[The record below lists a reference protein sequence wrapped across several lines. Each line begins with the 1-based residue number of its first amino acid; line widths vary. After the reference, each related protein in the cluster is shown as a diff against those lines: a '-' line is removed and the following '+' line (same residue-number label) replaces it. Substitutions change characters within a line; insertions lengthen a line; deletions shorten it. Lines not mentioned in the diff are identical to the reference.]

1 METKDI
7 LLQCTIEN
15 NTVKLPGI
23 QLERV
28 QYLDVKKHLELI
40 GGKWK
45 GGKVQGFVF
54 PNNPSEL
61 LSQIA
66 NGEKRDLKKE
76 YQFFETP
83 ERLADWLVELAE
95 IKDSDTVLEPSAGRG
110 AIVKA
115 IHKAYPDM
123 TVSGYELMDINLPF
137 LTALSGF
144 KLLGSDFLQECDIT
158 FDVIIANPPFSKNQD
173 IDHINHMFKHL
184 NPGGRLVSV
193 TSKHWQFAEG
203 KKEKAFRKWIE
214 EVEAEVFDVS
224 CGEFKESGTM
234 IGTCIIRIRN

>member
-66 NGEKRDLKKE
+66 NGEKCDLKKK

-115 IHKAYPDM
+115 IHKAYSDIA
-123 TVSGYELMDINLPF
+123 VSGYELMDINLPF

-144 KLLGSDFLQECDIT
+144 KLLGSDFLQECDTT

-234 IGTCIIRIRN
+234 IGTCIIRIWN